1 MLFLPDMADVMPH
14 TFTPQYKDESCF
26 ALAARG
32 LLRLFT
38 LRCGILRNADILD
51 DEADFA
57 PRRAAGC
64 GGACPRAAWHR
75 CPQRLFGGD
84 AGEVRND
91 IQISGVL
98 ALGTT
103 GAAAIISVNDDA
115 PFTRSPG
122 QRIDAQTRL
131 LEVRQRSI
139 VIERNSVKSEVFLP
153 APAQAPTIYM
163 RAPGRSARE

>member
-14 TFTPQYKDESCF
+14 TFTPYYKDESCF

-64 GGACPRAAWHR
+64 GGACPRAA
-75 CPQRLFGGD
+75 C
-84 AGEVRND
+84 
-91 IQISGVL
+91 L
-98 ALGTT
+98 AEMREKS
-103 GAAAIISVNDDA
+103 AMI
-115 PFTRSPG
+115 FRSPACLRWG
-122 QRIDAQTRL
+122 RPARRRL
-131 LEVRQRSI
+131 SASMMTPPSRARRASALMRRPVCL
-139 VIERNSVKSEVFLP
+139 KSGS
-153 APAQAPTIYM
+153 AP
-163 RAPGRSARE
+163 S

>member
-14 TFTPQYKDESCF
+14 TFTPKYKDESCF

-75 CPQRLFGGD
+75 WRATRVWQRRG
-84 AGEVRND
+84 
-91 IQISGVL
+91 
-98 ALGTT
+98 
-103 GAAAIISVNDDA
+103 
-115 PFTRSPG
+115 
-122 QRIDAQTRL
+122 
-131 LEVRQRSI
+131 
-139 VIERNSVKSEVFLP
+139 
-153 APAQAPTIYM
+153 
-163 RAPGRSARE
+163 RAPQWYEELRRAGAENDRRSGNQHGQK

>member
-14 TFTPQYKDESCF
+14 TFTPKYKDESCF

-64 GGACPRAAWHR
+64 GGARAPLGIDAA
-75 CPQRLFGGD
+75 QRLFGGD

-115 PFTRSPG
+115 PF
-122 QRIDAQTRL
+122 
-131 LEVRQRSI
+131 
-139 VIERNSVKSEVFLP
+139 
-153 APAQAPTIYM
+153 
-163 RAPGRSARE
+163 